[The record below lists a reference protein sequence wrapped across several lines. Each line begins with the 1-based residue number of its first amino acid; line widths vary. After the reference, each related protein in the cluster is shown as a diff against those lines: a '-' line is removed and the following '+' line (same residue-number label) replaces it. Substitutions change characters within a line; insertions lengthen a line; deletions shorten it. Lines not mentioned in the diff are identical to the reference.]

1 MPRQFLRPPARPP
14 ALDTRHSKGTLNL
27 EERMMMRKIDRRAP
41 SLLELLRRARLA
53 EQARRGEAV
62 EHEESRAGSQTE
74 IVAPRDE
81 RGTPY
86 PGDFPNHLGGSYRGC
101 F

>member
-1 MPRQFLRPPARPP
+1 MV
-14 ALDTRHSKGTLNL
+14 NI
-27 EERMMMRKIDRRAP
+27 ERRP

-53 EQARRGEAV
+53 EQALRGEIV
-62 EHEESRAGSQTE
+62 QREETRPASQGE
-74 IVAPRDE
+74 IISPRDE

-86 PGDFPNHLGGSYRGC
+86 PGDFPNPVGGLYRGC

>member
-1 MPRQFLRPPARPP
+1 MA
-14 ALDTRHSKGTLNL
+14 NI
-27 EERMMMRKIDRRAP
+27 ERRGP

-53 EQARRGEAV
+53 EQVLRGEV
-62 EHEESRAGSQTE
+62 VQREENRPPSQGE
-74 IVAPRDE
+74 IIAPRDE

-86 PGDFPNHLGGSYRGC
+86 PGDFPNPVSGLYRGC

>member
-1 MPRQFLRPPARPP
+1 
-14 ALDTRHSKGTLNL
+14 
-27 EERMMMRKIDRRAP
+27 MRGSIDRRPA

-53 EQARRGEAV
+53 EQARRGESVREAR
-62 EHEESRAGSQTE
+62 ERSRESPAE
-74 IVAPRDE
+74 IVDPRDE

-86 PGDFPNHLGGSYRGC
+86 PGDFPNDLGRMYRGC